1 MTTDRIMQY
10 LCLIGV
16 AILAYIIS
24 GHEAW
29 GAEPEQITLIE
40 SQAESAARLFKSYGY
55 PIMAFIGAPYLSWR
69 VTQWLKLAYKRQ
81 YHRKPH
87 WLALDFISWI
97 MVFGLSFRSWIAHN
111 GDIEA
116 ALFIALAVSF
126 THTAI
131 VKALFNFSP
140 KPIAEVLQYGVS
152 SEKTLIATIIAGRD
166 LRNKSRENPQEIED
180 NA

>member
-16 AILAYIIS
+16 AILSYIIS

-29 GAEPEQITLIE
+29 GAEQEQITLIE

-87 WLALDFISWI
+87 WLALDFISWV

-131 VKALFNFSP
+131 VKALFKFAP
-140 KPIAEVLQYGVS
+140 KPIAEALAYGVADDS
-152 SEKTLIATIIAGRD
+152 TILAKTLLGRD
-166 LRNKSRENPQEIED
+166 LRAEKRDVE
-180 NA
+180 